1 MTRLLIECTYVYEH
15 PDLNSG
21 IQRVVRN
28 VIRHLE
34 GRQGMV
40 ECIPVVMQDGQ
51 LKRVLELIPTAR
63 SDEPSTIRRWIHRFD
78 GARLRFWG
86 LYARVVSLLRIR
98 DEGIA
103 RKVLFWGWR
112 LAGLSLTAPIRLLLW
127 LERRLGL
134 TRQRSVDFETAP
146 GDVFLMLDSSWHVD
160 FYALAD
166 KLKAQGVVIISVIYD
181 LIPLTHSQFCD
192 AGLTKVFDRWFGWVA
207 NTADGFMAISQTVR
221 DEVQQEVI
229 RRLGPAEAQK
239 RLFDYFYL
247 GSELDLTRR
256 DSALDSKLVK
266 VFEDSAPVYLMVS
279 TIEPRKNHQ
288 YLLDAFEL
296 LWARGSRARLC
307 IIGKIGWK
315 SEGLI
320 GDIHR
325 HPELGK
331 RLFMFNQ
338 LNDKGLEYS
347 YARARALVFPS
358 HAEGFGLPL
367 VEAMQRSLPVLAS
380 DIPVFREIGRDYM
393 AYFDLNDPQSL
404 ASQVEVVESTGRI
417 PALADPDQWQWIGWR
432 EASHQLLDRIM
443 VDVAR
448 RRSGVS
454 RPAVERADADC
465 A

>member
-34 GRQGMV
+34 GRQGTV

-51 LKRVLELIPTAR
+51 LRRVLELIPTAR
-63 SDEPSTIRRWIHRFD
+63 SDEPSAIRRWIHRLD
-78 GARLRFWG
+78 HARLLFWG

-98 DEGIA
+98 DEGVG
-103 RKVLFWGWR
+103 RKALFWSWR
-112 LAGLSLTAPIRLLLW
+112 IAGLSLTAPIRLLLW

-134 TRQRSVDFETAP
+134 TRQRSVDLETKP

-166 KLKAQGVVIISVIYD
+166 KLKQQGVVIISVIYD

-207 NTADGFMAISQTVR
+207 STADGFMAISQTVR
-221 DEVQQEVI
+221 DEVRNEVV
-229 RRLGPAEAQK
+229 RRLGPVEAEK

-247 GSELDLTRR
+247 GSELDLSRR
-256 DSALDSKLVK
+256 DTVLDPKLVK
-266 VFEDSAPVYLMVS
+266 LFDDAAPVYLMVS

-288 YLLDAFEL
+288 YLLDAFAQ
-296 LWARGSRARLC
+296 LWAKGSNARLC

-338 LNDKGLEYS
+338 LNDAGLEYA

-367 VEAMQRSLPVLAS
+367 VEAMQRSLPVMAS

-393 AYFDLNDPQSL
+393 AYFDLDASDSL
-404 ASQVEVVESTGRI
+404 ASLIDEYEVSGRF
-417 PALADPDQWQWIGWR
+417 PASADLALWQWIGWR

-443 VDVAR
+443 LDVTR
-448 RRSGVS
+448 RRSGS
-454 RPAVERADADC
+454 PKLERADADC
-465 A
+465 V

>member
-28 VIRHLE
+28 VIQHLE
-34 GRQGMV
+34 GPQGKV

-51 LKRVLELIPTAR
+51 LKRVLELIPSGR
-63 SDEPSTIRRWIHRFD
+63 SEEPSGIRRWIHRFD
-78 GARLRFWG
+78 HARLRFWG
-86 LYARVVSLLRIR
+86 LYARVASLLRIR
-98 DEGIA
+98 DDSRA
-103 RKVLFWGWR
+103 RQALFWTWR
-112 LAGLSLTAPIRLLLW
+112 IAGLSLTAPIRLLLW

-134 TRQRSVDFETAP
+134 TRQRSVDLETAP

-160 FYALAD
+160 FYSLAD
-166 KLKAQGVVIISVIYD
+166 KLKRQGVIIISVIYD

-221 DEVQQEVI
+221 DEVREEVV
-229 RRLGPAEAQK
+229 RRLGPEEADK

-247 GSELDLTRR
+247 GSELDLSRR
-256 DSALDSKLVK
+256 DSVLDPKLMK
-266 VFEDSAPVYLMVS
+266 VFEDTAPVYLMVS

-288 YLLDAFEL
+288 YLLDAFAR
-296 LWARGSRARLC
+296 LWARGSNARLC

-315 SEGLI
+315 SESLI

-338 LNDKGLEYS
+338 LNDRGLEYA

-367 VEAMQRSLPVLAS
+367 VEAMQRSLPVMVS

-393 AYFDLNDPQSL
+393 AYFDLDSPD
-404 ASQVEVVESTGRI
+404 
-417 PALADPDQWQWIGWR
+417 ALACLIEEFETSGRFPAFADPTQWQWIGWR

-443 VDVAR
+443 VDVER
-448 RRSGVS
+448 RRSGFPVL
-454 RPAVERADADC
+454 EHADADC
-465 A
+465 V